1 MHGKI
6 CSDMYFCYG
15 GIIMLR
21 FSVGLEIESLRFKS
35 WSWIHLYNTVLWK
48 LIKIDGQNPH
58 EAYLKLVVCFTPN
71 FISRFN

>member
-21 FSVGLEIESLRFKS
+21 FSVGLEEMN
-35 WSWIHLYNTVLWK
+35 LYVALKVGHGFICIKVRIISINIIVNVKNFFYVRIIATV
-48 LIKIDGQNPH
+48 I
-58 EAYLKLVVCFTPN
+58 
-71 FISRFN
+71 